1 MYAPA
6 PPTALHLRHHCGP
19 GFEPPPQWPSPL
31 DPLARASMHTGQAW
45 VSRRTH
51 HHVPVWSQLHHQ
63 RCCSALLAPHLLLLH
78 LPASLGLPAPHWP
91 SPLDPLARACL
102 HAHRSGMG
110 QQAYAPPRLSVVTAT
125 ASAVLQRPAGLHL
138 LLHLP
143 VGLCVAQLLT
153 GPCLEGST
161 PSCKHCRHVLHRAAV
176 GNSHRCADGH
186 DLHLPPPLIELRS
199 SK

>member
-31 DPLARASMHTGQAW
+31 DPLPRASMHTGQAC
-45 VSRRTH
+45 VSRRAH

-91 SPLDPLARACL
+91 SPLGPHARACL

-110 QQAYAPPRLSVVTAT
+110 QQAYAPPRPSVVTA
-125 ASAVLQRPAGLHL
+125 APSAVLQRPAGPLLQLPSAWLLVRFVPCPMQQREVLTRVPHGGTQSCSPLH
-138 LLHLP
+138 
-143 VGLCVAQLLT
+143 QET
-153 GPCLEGST
+153 GGCI
-161 PSCKHCRHVLHRAAV
+161 HCHWL
-176 GNSHRCADGH
+176 RCG
-186 DLHLPPPLIELRS
+186 
-199 SK
+199 